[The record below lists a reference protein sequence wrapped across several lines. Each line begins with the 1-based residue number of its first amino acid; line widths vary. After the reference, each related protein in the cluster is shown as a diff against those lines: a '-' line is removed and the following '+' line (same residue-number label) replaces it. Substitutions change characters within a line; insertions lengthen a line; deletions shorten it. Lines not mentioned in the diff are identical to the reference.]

1 MISLVVA
8 ALTVSAV
15 PHDVPKAQQDLVCG
29 EVSETGSR
37 IPKRVCIAREQLE
50 ARARLADAPTP
61 IGRTANVL
69 INRIS

>member
-1 MISLVVA
+1 MISLVIA
-8 ALTVSAV
+8 ALTLSTG
-15 PHDVPKAQQDLVCG
+15 PQDVPKAQPKLVCG

-37 IPKRVCIAREQLE
+37 IPKRVCMTREQLE